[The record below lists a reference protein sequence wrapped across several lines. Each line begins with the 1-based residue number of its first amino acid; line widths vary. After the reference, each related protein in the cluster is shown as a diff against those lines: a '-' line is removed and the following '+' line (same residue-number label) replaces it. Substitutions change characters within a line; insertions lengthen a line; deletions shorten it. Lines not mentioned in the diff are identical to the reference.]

1 MLCRLGERAWSL
13 VGEWFGVRIRHESRD
28 SVDAPQLRTP
38 PLLPIQSLLLPHEHF
53 FSPMTS
59 PLHTPACKL
68 TNMRAAGEVAHPL
81 FSLPLFV
88 PGQLLAGRE
97 SE

>member
-38 PLLPIQSLLLPHEHF
+38 PLLPVQSL
-53 FSPMTS
+53 SP
-59 PLHTPACKL
+59 CVV
-68 TNMRAAGEVAHPL
+68 AA
-81 FSLPLFV
+81 
-88 PGQLLAGRE
+88 
-97 SE
+97 